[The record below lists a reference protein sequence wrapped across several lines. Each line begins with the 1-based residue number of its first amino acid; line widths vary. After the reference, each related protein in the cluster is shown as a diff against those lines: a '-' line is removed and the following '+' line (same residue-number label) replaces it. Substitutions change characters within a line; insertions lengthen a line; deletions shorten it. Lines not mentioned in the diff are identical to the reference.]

1 MRIIGGTYRGKKL
14 LSPQDDQTRPTSD
27 RVRENIFNIL
37 SHRFSFTNKR
47 VLDLFSGTGAL
58 GIESL
63 SRGASHA
70 TFVENHKPMVKIL
83 KENLAAFSTQTSLI
97 QEDVLST
104 LNQKSA
110 TPFDVIFMDPPYGTV
125 SFEDILEKIL
135 KNNWLSPL
143 GIVVIEAEKKTILP
157 EVSGFEIKETR
168 MYGGTAVGF
177 LKYKLSQSC
186 LKSMLSAGW

>member
-63 SRGASHA
+63 SRGASHV

-125 SFEDILEKIL
+125 SFGDLLEKIM

-168 MYGGTAVGF
+168 TYGGTTVGF
-177 LKYKLSQSC
+177 LVQC
-186 LKSMLSAGW
+186 